1 VRNSA
6 HFGKR
11 RIMMVKFLSTTA
23 LRLPLYAL
31 PLVLSWNLAT
41 APAYAQATTA
51 LASTQS
57 QTQNDQTI
65 SQAQIQQL
73 VAPIAL
79 YPDSLLTQVLMAST
93 YPLEVVEAARWSR
106 DNPAVKGPALE
117 TAMQA
122 QSWDPSIKALTS
134 VPQTLQ
140 MMNDKLDWTQQ
151 LGDAFL
157 AQQQSVL
164 DAVQTLRAE
173 AQAAGNLQSTPQQV
187 VTTAP
192 PPAGQIDTGVQQPIV
207 IEPVNPDVYYVP
219 VYNPAVVYGAWDY
232 PAYQPFYWSPPGFVA
247 SNVVSFAAGV
257 AVGAAIWGNC
267 DWWHHSVI
275 INVNRY
281 NVFNHTDINITNN
294 VWVHNPAHR
303 GNVPYRNAMVA
314 ERFGRGN
321 EAAARNAFR
330 DNPNVERTEALRD
343 RSVVQPDDGS
353 RDRAD
358 AQRERAPPGQVDPQR
373 PDLRRLDG
381 QDEAAKAAEDRMNAD
396 TRGSGEDHR
405 IDDGAFTDRPRRED
419 GDNGMQDRR
428 IPSFHPE
435 RRTDGGFHEDFGFR
449 RH

>member
-1 VRNSA
+1 MLN
-6 HFGKR
+6 
-11 RIMMVKFLSTTA
+11 ILSTTA
-23 LRLPLYAL
+23 LRLPLCAL

-57 QTQNDQTI
+57 QTQNDQTF

-79 YPDSLLTQVLMAST
+79 YPDALLTQVLMAST

-106 DNPAVKGPALE
+106 DNPTMKGPALE

-122 QSWDPSIKALTS
+122 HSWDPSIKALTS

-192 PPAGQIDTGVQQPIV
+192 PPAGQIDAGVQQPIV

-219 VYNPAVVYGAWDY
+219 VYDPAVAYGAWDY
-232 PAYQPFYWSPPGFVA
+232 PANQPFYWSPPGFVA

-267 DWWHHSVI
+267 DWWHHNVI

-281 NVFNHTDINITNN
+281 NIFNHTNINITNN

-303 GNVPYRNAMVA
+303 GNVPYRNAAVA
-314 ERFGRGN
+314 ERFGRSN
-321 EAAARNAFR
+321 EAAARNVFR
-330 DNPNVERTEALRD
+330 DDPIIERTDPLRD

-353 RDRAD
+353 KDRAD
-358 AQRERAPPGQVDPQR
+358 VQRERAPQGQFDPPR
-373 PDLRRLDG
+373 SDLRRVDG
-381 QDEAAKAAEDRMNAD
+381 QGEEAKAADDRMNPD
-396 TRGSGEDHR
+396 IRRPGGDRRME
-405 IDDGAFTDRPRRED
+405 DGAFTDSPRRED
-419 GDNGMQDRR
+419 GDNGMLDRR
-428 IPSFHPE
+428 MPSFHPE
-435 RRTDGGFHEDFGFR
+435 RRTDGGFHEDFGLR
-449 RH
+449 RR

>member
-1 VRNSA
+1 ML
-6 HFGKR
+6 K
-11 RIMMVKFLSTTA
+11 ILSTTA
-23 LRLPLYAL
+23 LRLPLCAL

-57 QTQNDQTI
+57 QTQNDQTF

-79 YPDSLLTQVLMAST
+79 YPDALLTQVLMAST

-106 DNPAVKGPALE
+106 DNPTMKGPALE

-140 MMNDKLDWTQQ
+140 MMNDKLNWTQQ

-192 PPAGQIDTGVQQPIV
+192 SPAGQIDTGVQQPIV

-219 VYNPAVVYGAWDY
+219 VYNPAIVYGAWDY

-247 SNVVSFAAGV
+247 SNVVSFAAGI

-281 NVFNHTDINITNN
+281 NVFNHTNINITNN

-303 GNVPYRNAMVA
+303 GNVPYRNAAVA

-330 DNPNVERTEALRD
+330 DNPNVERTDPLRD

-358 AQRERAPPGQVDPQR
+358 AQRERAPLGQVDPQR

-381 QDEAAKAAEDRMNAD
+381 QDEATKAAEDRMNAD
-396 TRGSGEDHR
+396 LRRPGEDHR

-419 GDNGMQDRR
+419 GDNVMQDRR
-428 IPSFHPE
+428 MPSSHPE

>member
-1 VRNSA
+1 MLN
-6 HFGKR
+6 
-11 RIMMVKFLSTTA
+11 ILSTTA
-23 LRLPLYAL
+23 LRLPLCAL

-57 QTQNDQTI
+57 QTQNDQTF

-79 YPDSLLTQVLMAST
+79 YPDALLTQVLMAST

-106 DNPAVKGPALE
+106 DNPTMKGPALE

-140 MMNDKLDWTQQ
+140 MMNDKLNWTQQ

-192 PPAGQIDTGVQQPIV
+192 PPAGQIDTAVQQPIV

-219 VYNPAVVYGAWDY
+219 VYNPAIVYGVWDY

-247 SNVVSFAAGV
+247 SNVVSFAAGI

-267 DWWHHSVI
+267 DWWHHGVI

-281 NVFNHTDINITNN
+281 NVFNHTNINITNN

-303 GNVPYRNAMVA
+303 GNVPYRNAAVA

-330 DNPNVERTEALRD
+330 DNPNVERTDPLRD
-343 RSVVQPDDGS
+343 RSVVEPDDGS

-358 AQRERAPPGQVDPQR
+358 AQRERAPLGQVDPQR

-381 QDEAAKAAEDRMNAD
+381 QDEATKAAEDRMNAD
-396 TRGSGEDHR
+396 LRRPGEDHR

-419 GDNGMQDRR
+419 GDNVMQDRR
-428 IPSFHPE
+428 MPSSHPE